1 MLQENALKIKYR
13 ETVVKTPH
21 PGSLERVRRAG
32 VAGLVILPGRRSTKA
47 RGCRCRPGL
56 FLLHLSPRNHP
67 LLGFGPPPRLKGE
80 AGNTEYAGV
89 FRCNMVKPTINKDLS
104 FNIIS

>member
-1 MLQENALKIKYR
+1 MLKCLTLA
-13 ETVVKTPH
+13 VC
-21 PGSLERVRRAG
+21 GRVGRAV

-67 LLGFGPPPRLKGE
+67 LLGFGPPPRLKEE
-80 AGNTEYAGV
+80 AGNTEYAMM
-89 FRCNMVKPTINKDLS
+89 FRLNMVKLLINKS
-104 FNIIS
+104 S